1 MSRTRNLSPW
11 AYWRLRLDAIERT
24 DPCPI
29 DDLGRF
35 AGWRANAR
43 DRLHAALGPWPDPVP
58 LDVETL
64 AVEDTPNYR
73 REHIVF
79 DSEATMAVPA
89 YLLVPHTRTEPG
101 AAVLAIHGH
110 GPGKSRV
117 CGLEGE
123 GEDYAHALAE
133 RGFVVLAP
141 DLRCFGERSDW
152 MPDDKY
158 ECDWNL
164 VCATMTGDTPLG
176 QNIWDMQRAVDV
188 LAAHPLVDESRIGAV
203 GFSYGATTTLFLAA
217 LDERVR
223 AAVVSGY
230 LSSWHAAHL
239 VPWNMCGSQV
249 WRGLLAEFEHVDIA
263 SLIAPRALL
272 VESGREDL
280 IFPID
285 AATAT
290 VVALQRVYGHLLAT
304 ASLHHHVF
312 DGEHEWS
319 GVGIPEFLE
328 QHL

>member
-1 MSRTRNLSPW
+1 VET
-11 AYWRLRLDAIERT
+11 
-24 DPCPI
+24 
-29 DDLGRF
+29 
-35 AGWRANAR
+35 
-43 DRLHAALGPWPDPVP
+43 
-58 LDVETL
+58 LDVE
-64 AVEDTPNYR
+64 ETPNYR
-73 REHIVF
+73 REHVVF

-89 YLLVPHTRTEPG
+89 YVLIPHTRTEPG

-117 CGLEGE
+117 CGLEGT
-123 GEDYAHALAE
+123 GEDYAHTLAE

-176 QNIWDMQRAVDV
+176 QNVWDMQRALDV
-188 LAAHPLVDESRIGAV
+188 LAAHALVDANRIGAV

-217 LDERVR
+217 LDDRVR

-230 LSSWHAAHL
+230 LSSWRAAHT

-249 WRGLLAEFEHVDIA
+249 WRGLLSEFEHVDIA

-272 VESGREDL
+272 VEGGREDL

-290 VVALQRVYGHLLAT
+290 VAALRRVYEHAGAPS
-304 ASLHHHVF
+304 AIEHHVF
-312 DGEHEWS
+312 DGEHQWS
-319 GVGIPEFLE
+319 GRGVPEFLA